1 MSRKDSR
8 YLEIRKSFL
17 LLKLNGLRK
26 CVMTGAK
33 KMICSLQSTK
43 IQLVA
48 GCWFCHNQSAAE
60 MRYLRHN
67 YPEYWKLLLK
77 WDKDSPIR
85 FTVHH
90 TVEDYEKRFQLEDL
104 GWFSLT
110 IHTSG
115 GNGSRN
121 ILIKQNKVCHGDTV

>member
-1 MSRKDSR
+1 
-8 YLEIRKSFL
+8 
-17 LLKLNGLRK
+17 
-26 CVMTGAK
+26 MTGAK

-85 FTVHH
+85 FAVHH
-90 TVEDYEKRFQLEDL
+90 TVEDL
-104 GWFSLT
+104 GVVFPA
-110 IHTSG
+110 
-115 GNGSRN
+115 
-121 ILIKQNKVCHGDTV
+121 DTHFRWKWVEEYFDKTK